1 VEEATFLDLRV
12 LAAARAELESRSS
25 FDEVAEH
32 LAVAVMVPARRD
44 TALSASPNE
53 KYAVGR
59 EGDLAK
65 NAGRR
70 VALG

>member
-1 VEEATFLDLRV
+1 MEEAAFLDLRV
-12 LAAARAELESRSS
+12 LAATRAELESRSS
-25 FDEVAEH
+25 FDEIAEH
-32 LAVAVMVPARRD
+32 LTVAVMVPARRD

-65 NAGRR
+65 NSRRR
-70 VALG
+70 VTLG